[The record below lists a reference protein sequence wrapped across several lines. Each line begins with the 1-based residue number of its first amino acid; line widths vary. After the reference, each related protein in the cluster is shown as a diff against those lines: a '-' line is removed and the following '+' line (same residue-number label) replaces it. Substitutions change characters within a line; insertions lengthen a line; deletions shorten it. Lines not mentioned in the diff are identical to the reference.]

1 MNTNTTTSQSSA
13 PTTAHEPKQAPSGA
27 CSPEPANREAEAARA
42 EIFGDVIYSYSRA
55 QALEDGYLVDVT
67 ETAHEAGFR
76 CPVALTRAA
85 WEDCVAWSEA
95 DTDRKHWPQD
105 QAGRLWDV
113 LSMARFY
120 IAGATRRDP
129 STDRCTV
136 ELVRVPRAG
145 SGCMARHVA
154 LTAVIGGGDD
164 GEPVI
169 TIGQPADF

>member
-1 MNTNTTTSQSSA
+1 MNTNTATSQSSA
-13 PTTAHEPKQAPSGA
+13 QTTAHEPKQAPSGA
-27 CSPEPANREAEAARA
+27 CAAQPAGREAEAAAA
-42 EIFGDVIYSYSRA
+42 EIFGDAIYSYTRA
-55 QALEDGYLVDVT
+55 DALDDGYLVDVT
-67 ETAHEAGFR
+67 ATAREAGFR
-76 CPVALTRAA
+76 YPVALTRAA
-85 WEDCVAWSEA
+85 WEDCVAWSDE

-113 LSMARFY
+113 LSMTRFY

-129 STDRCTV
+129 RVDRCIV
-136 ELVRVPRAG
+136 ELVRVPRQG